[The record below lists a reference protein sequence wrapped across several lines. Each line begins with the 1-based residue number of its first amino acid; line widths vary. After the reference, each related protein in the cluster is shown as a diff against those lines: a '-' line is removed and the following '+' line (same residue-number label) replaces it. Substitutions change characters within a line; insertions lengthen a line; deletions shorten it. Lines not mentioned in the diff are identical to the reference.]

1 MSYADEA
8 FVKAPTTQLP
18 GQNLRWLKV
27 RRLALA
33 MAFCIGAQVMPA
45 QEKTPA
51 VAAPVDP
58 GVPVERFEFSYG
70 LEHPALPAL
79 EQLKDLIVRVTRD
92 GNVFRAPA
100 AAGAENLTLSAI
112 PEGSRFDSDALR
124 GIAQDVVRWYNAR
137 GIFGVWVTFPELEA
151 SSTGLIDNRPADDHV
166 ARMVIWASQVA
177 EIRTLARGK
186 RFKPQFSVNNRKHRA
201 IAAHSPLKVGDLFRE
216 GRLNQYLRGLSLHPG
231 RLVEAS
237 IASAGEPGKVV
248 LDYLVNESRPWQVY
262 GQVTNFGTESTG
274 IWRGRLGFQ
283 DNQLTNHDDI
293 LNFDAITTPNLE
305 TYGAFLSYRIPVFRP
320 AKLLARVYG
329 SYGDFLA
336 SDAAIETL
344 RYAGKNWQGGLEFS
358 NRLQLPWNWELT
370 SALGANFTHYGIQS
384 RIIKAPLTTGSSNFL
399 VPFFNGTLSRE
410 SGGEYSWWS
419 LSGSARYEQTVGS
432 FANLNTTNGI
442 PALGRLSVD
451 ADWTSLRGTLNATI
465 FLEPIFG
472 GIDKAHHLANEVSLR
487 VRGRYLIKGRRL
499 IPQEDEPMGGASSI
513 RGYAEAVLAADEFY
527 TASIEYALHFPRLF
541 KPGPAGKFIRKSW
554 PFQWRPARDKQG
566 ADWDLI
572 GRVFYDYGYRYV
584 NQAPGGTVLAPGE
597 ELPLADT
604 SLPLAGAGGGLEL
617 QLKQYFSVRCDVG
630 VALNQLRDP
639 SRDAGDQIVVPA
651 GDVRY
656 YVSGSL
662 SW

>member
-1 MSYADEA
+1 M
-8 FVKAPTTQLP
+8 V
-18 GQNLRWLKV
+18 V
-27 RRLALA
+27 LAYCYGA
-33 MAFCIGAQVMPA
+33 MALSA
-45 QEKTPA
+45 QEKTA
-51 VAAPVDP
+51 TAAPPADP
-58 GVPVERFEFSYG
+58 GVPVDHFEFRYG
-70 LEHPALPAL
+70 LQHPALPAV
-79 EQLKDLIVRVTRD
+79 EQLKDLTVNVTRD

-100 AAGAENLTLSAI
+100 ATGAENLSLSAI
-112 PEGSRFDSDALR
+112 PEGSRFDGDALR

-137 GIFGVWVTFPELEA
+137 GIFGVWVTFPELEI
-151 SSTGLIDNRPADDHV
+151 SSTGLVDNRPADDHA
-166 ARMVIWASQVA
+166 ARMVVWASQIA

-186 RFKPQFSVNNRKHRA
+186 RFKPQASVNNRKHRA

-216 GRLNQYLRGLSLHPG
+216 GRLNRYLRGLSLHPG

-237 IASAGEPGKVV
+237 IASSGEPGKVV
-248 LDYLVNESRPWQVY
+248 LDYLVNESRAWQVY

-274 IWRGRLGFQ
+274 IWRGRIGFQ

-305 TYGAFLSYRIPVFRP
+305 TYGSFLSYRIPVFRP

-384 RIIKAPLTTGSSNFL
+384 RIIKAPLSTGSSNFL
-399 VPFFNGTLSRE
+399 VPFFTGTLTRE
-410 SGGEYSWWS
+410 SSWWS

-442 PALGRLSVD
+442 PQLGRLSAD
-451 ADWTSLRGTLNATI
+451 ADWTSLRGSLNASMY
-465 FLEPIFG
+465 LEPIFG
-472 GIDKAHHLANEVSLR
+472 GVAKAHHFAHEVSLR
-487 VRGRYLIKGRRL
+487 LRGRYLIKGKRL
-499 IPQEDEPMGGASSI
+499 IPQEDEPMGGASSV

-541 KPGPAGKFIRKSW
+541 KPGPPGKFIRNAW

-584 NQAPGGTVLAPGE
+584 NPVPGGTILAPGE

-617 QLKQYFSVRCDVG
+617 QLKQYFAVRCDVG

-639 SRDAGDQIVVPA
+639 SRDAGQQIVVPA

-656 YVSGSL
+656 YISGSL